1 MTVAPLLDI
10 PEERK
15 QQELRRARERAG
27 SERAFGRHAQSL
39 MLVCVGWL
47 LLGFGL
53 IGLAFHITDPDR
65 ALAAFLAGV
74 LIGNGGP
81 AFTLILS
88 QWLQNQS

>member
-15 QQELRRARERAG
+15 QQELRRVMDRAG
-27 SERAFGRHAQSL
+27 SERGFGRHARSL
-39 MLVCVGWL
+39 VLVCVGWF

-53 IGLAFHITDPDR
+53 IGLAFHLTDPDR
-65 ALAAFLAGV
+65 ARAAFLAGV

>member
-15 QQELRRARERAG
+15 QQELRRAMDRA
-27 SERAFGRHAQSL
+27 SSQRAFGRCAQSL
-39 MLVCVGWL
+39 VLVCVGWL

-53 IGLAFHITDPDR
+53 IGLAFHLTDPDR

-88 QWLQNQS
+88 EWLQNQS